1 MNSLNRIMYI
11 SLRNGEHHTLRFL
24 MGSVLLA
31 VWLGSVGFSV
41 IVAAALAGAI

>member
-1 MNSLNRIMYI
+1 MYI
-11 SLRNGEHHTLRFL
+11 PKSHNVYYENKGLISTLRVL